1 MREFIFIIVMSL
13 FTLISNAETKK
24 ILILDAQSQEPY
36 KTMRENLIKELKK
49 NGYEIG
55 KNLIVDSEI
64 VGNFEGRAYNI
75 LKAEADKYD
84 LIFINGTVAAQGAV
98 EFINKKENKY
108 KYSFV
113 FGNITDPEGLGLVE
127 KIGRVSQTRFT
138 GVAYPVDVE
147 ERLRF
152 IMKIFGNNIKIGYI
166 YADMPQSKAY
176 NKWLDEALKKKE
188 FKNIK
193 LISRKIE
200 FVKGNE
206 GHKRMVQLA
215 KKSVIEIDK
224 NVDVFMSANDQ
235 MGISD
240 EFSIMVNKTAT
251 KPLIGL
257 ANEKGS
263 TVAIASD
270 IEKNSKKAAEMIKMI
285 FEGAKVNEII
295 SQKSET
301 KIYYDKVLVE
311 KFKIDIKKINKKST
325 GGN

>member
-1 MREFIFIIVMSL
+1 MMILVTI
-13 FTLISNAETKK
+13 ISNAETKK

-36 KTMRENLIKELKK
+36 KTMREGVVEELKK
-49 NGYEIG
+49 YGYDIG
-55 KNLIVDSEI
+55 KNLVVDSEI

-98 EFINKKENKY
+98 EFVNKKEK
-108 KYSFV
+108 KERYSFV

-127 KIGRVSQTRFT
+127 KIGKPSKTRFT
-138 GVAYPVDVE
+138 GVAYPVNVE

-152 IMKIFGNNIKIGYI
+152 IMKIFGNSIKIGYV
-166 YADMPQSKAY
+166 YADMPQSKVY
-176 NKWLDEALKKKE
+176 KIWLDEALKKEE

-200 FVKGNE
+200 FVKGDE

-224 NVDVFMSANDQ
+224 SVDIFMSPNDQ
-235 MGISD
+235 MGISE

-257 ANEKGS
+257 ANESGS
-263 TVAIASD
+263 TAALASD
-270 IEKNSKKAAEMIKMI
+270 TEKSSKKIAKMIKMI
-285 FEGAKVNEII
+285 FDGVKVNEIS
-295 SQKSET
+295 SQRSEG
-301 KIYYDKVLVE
+301 KIYYDEVLID
-311 KFKIDIKKINKKST
+311 KFKIDISKIRK
-325 GGN
+325 